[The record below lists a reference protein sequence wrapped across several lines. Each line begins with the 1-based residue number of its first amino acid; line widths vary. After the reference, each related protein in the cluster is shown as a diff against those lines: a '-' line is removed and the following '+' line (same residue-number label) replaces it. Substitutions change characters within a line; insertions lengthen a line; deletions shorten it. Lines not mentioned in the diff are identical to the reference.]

1 MSLKYWN
8 IKGLNLP
15 FDNQNAEFMK
25 RYEVAFDR
33 MAEEAKALPKDGKA
47 SERIIAYCQVF
58 RNLFDRMF
66 GEGTSEKIYDDVPM
80 SIESYDEIYENFLDF
95 VRECNIESAKKR
107 ADFMSKYSPNRNQR
121 RANSKKK
128 K

>member
-1 MSLKYWN
+1 MSLKHWN
-8 IKGLNLP
+8 IKGLKLA

-25 RYEVAFDR
+25 RYEDAFDC
-33 MAEEAKALPKDGKA
+33 MIEESKALPKDGKA

-58 RNLFDRMF
+58 RNLFDNMF
-66 GEGTSEKIYDDVPM
+66 GEGTSEKLYADVPM

-95 VRECNIESAKKR
+95 VRECNAESAKKR
-107 ADFMSKYSPNRNQR
+107 ADFMSKYAPNRQQR
-121 RANSKKK
+121 RAESKKK